1 MADKQEKQ
9 KNLHAGHRQR
19 MKQRFIDY
27 GFQGMQQHEI
37 LEILLYYAI
46 PRKDTN
52 PLAHRLLDRYG
63 SFAKVCDSPVDEL
76 QRDFGMSESAAVL
89 LKMIPELART
99 YSETKTLVD
108 HINMKNAPEILRK
121 KFIGA
126 TVEKSAIALA
136 DSNDRL
142 ILCEIIAEGS
152 VSATESPIRKIVDL
166 ALRHNAKYVYLAH
179 NHPSEM
185 CVPSRQDVETT
196 HMISVT
202 LDGIGVILVDHLV
215 ITSNDYFSIRSHK
228 QLSKVFVNKRYEI

>member
-1 MADKQEKQ
+1 MADKQEKE

-76 QRDFGMSESAAVL
+76 QRDFGMSKSAAVL

-152 VSATESPIRKIVDL
+152 VS
-166 ALRHNAKYVYLAH
+166 
-179 NHPSEM
+179 
-185 CVPSRQDVETT
+185 
-196 HMISVT
+196 
-202 LDGIGVILVDHLV
+202 
-215 ITSNDYFSIRSHK
+215 
-228 QLSKVFVNKRYEI
+228 

>member
-1 MADKQEKQ
+1 
-9 KNLHAGHRQR
+9 
-19 MKQRFIDY
+19 
-27 GFQGMQQHEI
+27 
-37 LEILLYYAI
+37 
-46 PRKDTN
+46 
-52 PLAHRLLDRYG
+52 
-63 SFAKVCDSPVDEL
+63 
-76 QRDFGMSESAAVL
+76 
-89 LKMIPELART
+89 MIPELART

>member
-1 MADKQEKQ
+1 MADKQEKE

-99 YSETKTLVD
+99 YSETKTLAD

-126 TVEKSAIALA
+126 TIEKSAIALA

-142 ILCEIIAEGS
+142 M
-152 VSATESPIRKIVDL
+152 DL

>member
-1 MADKQEKQ
+1 MADKQEKE

-76 QRDFGMSESAAVL
+76 QRNFGMSESAAVL

-126 TVEKSAIALA
+126 IW
-136 DSNDRL
+136 R
-142 ILCEIIAEGS
+142 C
-152 VSATESPIRKIVDL
+152 ATTQ
-166 ALRHNAKYVYLAH
+166 N
-179 NHPSEM
+179 M
-185 CVPSRQDVETT
+185 CIWHTITRVRCAFPRGRTSRPRT
-196 HMISVT
+196 
-202 LDGIGVILVDHLV
+202 
-215 ITSNDYFSIRSHK
+215 
-228 QLSKVFVNKRYEI
+228 